1 MDKSQITEKIEIL
14 LKMLYTEGQ
23 LDGLNKSKKIFAGE
37 PSESESVGSDPHPTL
52 PPIKP
57 WNAKSFTISINEE
70 NDTVEFKVDGELRNK
85 HTSKAAAIKF
95 EQLLMHVKDQLA
107 SWNAT
112 KPDWQN

>member
-1 MDKSQITEKIEIL
+1 MDKREITEKIEIL

-23 LDGLNKSKKIFAGE
+23 IQGLNRSKEMISGE
-37 PSESESVGSDPHPTL
+37 TSETESVGSDPHPTL

-85 HTSKAAAIKF
+85 HTSKAATIKF

>member
-1 MDKSQITEKIEIL
+1 MDKREITEKIEIL

-23 LDGLNKSKKIFAGE
+23 IQGLNRSKEMISGE
-37 PSESESVGSDPHPTL
+37 TSETESVGSDPHPTL

>member
-1 MDKSQITEKIEIL
+1 MDKTQITEKIEIL
-14 LKMLYTEGQ
+14 LKMLYTSGQ
-23 LDGLNKSKKIFAGE
+23 LDGLDKSKKIFAGE

-57 WNAKSFTISINEE
+57 WNAKSFTININEE
-70 NDTVEFKVDGELRNK
+70 NDTFGILRWMVSWKNK

-95 EQLLMHVKDQLA
+95 EQLLMHVKDQFA

-112 KPDWQN
+112 KPD

>member
-1 MDKSQITEKIEIL
+1 MDKREITEKIEIL

-23 LDGLNKSKKIFAGE
+23 IQGLNRSKEMISGGS
-37 PSESESVGSDPHPTL
+37 SESESVGSDPHPTL

>member
-1 MDKSQITEKIEIL
+1 MDKREITEKIEIL

-23 LDGLNKSKKIFAGE
+23 IQGLNRSKEMISGE
-37 PSESESVGSDPHPTL
+37 TSETESVGSDPNPTL

>member
-1 MDKSQITEKIEIL
+1 MDKREITEKIEIL

-23 LDGLNKSKKIFAGE
+23 IQGLNRSKEMISGE
-37 PSESESVGSDPHPTL
+37 TSETESVGSDPHPTL
-52 PPIKP
+52 LPIKP